1 MYFFV
6 VSHFRDFVM
15 NDLCLFRFIRV
26 WLCNVI
32 LPNAIT
38 SDYRMFN
45 FGLSASGGFSRVG
58 LKGF

>member
-1 MYFFV
+1 MAFFV
-6 VSHFRDFVM
+6 VSHFRDFVID
-15 NDLCLFRFIRV
+15 DLCLFRFIRLR
-26 WLCNVI
+26 LCNVM

-38 SDYRMFN
+38 SDYWIFN